1 MGNGVF
7 RNIWLSYGKNYYSGD
22 KPLQLFLNALGFRGD
37 DDLTSLGA
45 YVPTKM
51 MEEAYYVDHYA
62 RPVLKRWSTL
72 GEEINYVQIS
82 PSHLQTL
89 YDLFKFGIVSK
100 TLTGGRDLMYHFV
113 SGYLISDAGFFCTIT
128 VTEQTAYGLA
138 KYGDD
143 ETKALYLP
151 NFLRADRPW
160 MGATFY
166 TEVQAGSDLGG
177 LEATA
182 EKIEERRWRL
192 RGVKYFTSNVGL
204 ADAAIITAK
213 PTPPRPGAKGVA
225 TFFAP
230 AYRAGGKPNWKILR
244 LKDKLG
250 TITVPTGEVE
260 LTDTEAHLLGTA
272 EAGIYIAL
280 EILTIARIDNSTAG
294 LGLARKALWE
304 AYLYGNERRAFGR
317 RLVEHPLYLR
327 DLVEMEAK
335 LQATLLLTLQAAK
348 AFSDVAPGE
357 KPPYSHAYHYARLLT
372 HIVKNMAAWASIDI
386 TRYSMEL
393 MGGIGFLEEYPM
405 AKLHRDALVTAI
417 WEGTSNI
424 QSLDM
429 AEAFYR
435 KEAGKTLF
443 EDLATRISRLRDDE
457 IKRKLAAAAEEIRDE
472 AAQALADGV
481 ELHAKRLLAQVGT
494 LAAAVLYREWAEAVQ
509 EEWTD
514 AMSKIYITT
523 ELLKKDVNTALVRRA
538 SYGLLWMLG

>member
-1 MGNGVF
+1 MF
-7 RNIWLSYGKNYYSGD
+7 SNIWLSYGKNYYSGD
-22 KPLQLFLNALGFRGD
+22 EPLQLFLNALGFRGD
-37 DDLTSLGA
+37 ADLSSLGA
-45 YVPTKM
+45 YVSTKM

-62 RPVLKRWSTL
+62 KPVLKRWSVR

-89 YDLFKFGIVSK
+89 YDLLKFGVVSK
-100 TLTGGRDLMYHFV
+100 TATGERDLLYHFV

-128 VTEQTAYGLA
+128 LTEQTAYGLA

-151 NFLRADRPW
+151 NFLRTEKPW

-177 LEATA
+177 METVA
-182 EKIEERRWRL
+182 ERIDKRRWRL
-192 RGVKYFTSNVGL
+192 HGVKYFTSNVGL

-213 PTPPRPGAKGVA
+213 PAPPRPGAKGVA
-225 TFFAP
+225 AFFAP
-230 AYRAGGKPNWKILR
+230 AYRAGGRPNWRILR

-260 LTDTEAHLLGTA
+260 LDTEAYLLGAT

-304 AYLYGNERRAFGR
+304 AYLYGNERKTFGR

-335 LQATLLLTLQAAK
+335 LQAVLLLTLAAAK
-348 AFSDVAPGE
+348 SFSDVTPGE
-357 KPPYSHAYHYARLLT
+357 RPPYSQAYHYARLLT
-372 HIVKNMAAWASIDI
+372 HVVKNMAAWVSIYV

-424 QSLDM
+424 QALDM
-429 AEAFYR
+429 AEVFYR
-435 KEAGKTLF
+435 KEAGKTFF
-443 EDLATRISRLRDDE
+443 EELASRISRIRDDE
-457 IKRKLAAAAEEIRDE
+457 VRRKLVAALEEAREEAAAALR
-472 AAQALADGV
+472 DGV
-481 ELHAKRLLAQVGT
+481 ELHAKRLLTQIGT
-494 LAAAVLYREWAEAVQ
+494 LAAAALYREWAESTQ

-514 AMSKIYITT
+514 AMSKIYVNV
-523 ELLKKDVNTALVRRA
+523 ELLKRDVESALVRKA
-538 SYGLLWMLG
+538 SYGLLWMSD

>member
-1 MGNGVF
+1 MF
-7 RNIWLSYGKNYYSGD
+7 RDLWLSYGKNYYIND
-22 KPLQLFLNALGFRGD
+22 KPLQLFLDALKFQGD
-37 DDLTSLGA
+37 EDLSSLGA
-45 YVPTKM
+45 YVSTKM

-62 RPVLKRWSTL
+62 KPVLKRWNVR
-72 GEEINYVQIS
+72 GEEINYVQVS

-89 YDLFKFGIVSK
+89 YDLLKFGVVSK
-100 TLTGGRDLMYHFV
+100 TLTGESDLMYHFV

-128 VTEQTAYGLA
+128 LTEQTAYGLA

-151 NFLRADRPW
+151 NFLRAEKPW

-177 LEATA
+177 LETVA
-182 EKIEERRWRL
+182 ERIDERRWRL

-204 ADAAIITAK
+204 ADAAVITAK
-213 PTPPRPGAKGVA
+213 PAPPRPGAKGVA
-225 TFFAP
+225 AFFAP
-230 AYRAGGKPNWKILR
+230 AYRAGGRPNWRILR

-260 LTDTEAHLLGTA
+260 LVDTEAYLLGAT

-280 EILTIARIDNSTAG
+280 EILTIARIDNSIAG
-294 LGLARKALWE
+294 LGLARKTLWE
-304 AYLYGNERRAFGR
+304 AYLYGNERKTFGR
-317 RLVEHPLYLR
+317 RLVGHPLYLR

-335 LQATLLLTLQAAK
+335 LQAVLLLTLAAAK
-348 AFSDVAPGE
+348 SFSDVAPGE
-357 KPPYSHAYHYARLLT
+357 RPPYSQAYHYARLLT
-372 HIVKNMAAWASIDI
+372 HIVKNMAAWVSIDV

-424 QSLDM
+424 QALDM
-429 AEAFYR
+429 AEVFYR

-443 EDLATRISRLRDDE
+443 EELASRISRIRDDE
-457 IKRKLAAAAEEIRDE
+457 VRRKLVAALEEAREEAAAALR
-472 AAQALADGV
+472 DGV
-481 ELHAKRLLAQVGT
+481 ELHAKRLLTHIGT
-494 LAAAVLYREWAEAVQ
+494 LTAAVLYREWAESTQ
-509 EEWTD
+509 EEWAD
-514 AMSKIYITT
+514 AMSKIYVNV
-523 ELLKKDVNTALVRRA
+523 ELLKRDVESALVKKA
-538 SYGLLWMLG
+538 SYGLLWMSD

>member
-1 MGNGVF
+1 MFSNV
-7 RNIWLSYGKNYYSGD
+7 WLSYGKNYYSGD
-22 KPLQLFLNALGFRGD
+22 EPLQLFLNALGFRGD
-37 DDLTSLGA
+37 TDLTSLGA
-45 YVPTKM
+45 YVSTKM

-62 RPVLKRWSTL
+62 KPVLKRWSVR
-72 GEEINYVQIS
+72 GEEINYVQVS

-89 YDLFKFGIVSK
+89 YDLLKFGVVSK
-100 TLTGGRDLMYHFV
+100 TLTGESDLMYHFV
-113 SGYLISDAGFFCTIT
+113 SGYVISDAGFFCTIT
-128 VTEQTAYGLA
+128 LTEQTAYGLA

-151 NFLRADRPW
+151 NFLRTEKPW

-177 LEATA
+177 IETVA
-182 EKIEERRWRL
+182 ERIDERRWRL

-213 PTPPRPGAKGVA
+213 PAPPRPGAKGVA
-225 TFFAP
+225 AFFAP
-230 AYRAGGKPNWKILR
+230 AYRAGGMPNWRILR

-260 LTDTEAHLLGTA
+260 LDTEAYLLGAT

-304 AYLYGNERRAFGR
+304 TYLYGNERKTFGR

-335 LQATLLLTLQAAK
+335 LQAVLLLTLAAAK
-348 AFSDVAPGE
+348 SFSDVAPGE
-357 KPPYSHAYHYARLLT
+357 RPPYSQAYHYARLLT
-372 HIVKNMAAWASIDI
+372 HIVKNMAAWVSIDV

-424 QSLDM
+424 QALDM
-429 AEAFYR
+429 AEVFYR

-443 EDLATRISRLRDDE
+443 EELAGRFSRIRDDE
-457 IKRKLAAAAEEIRDE
+457 MRHKLVVALEEAREEAAAALR
-472 AAQALADGV
+472 DGV
-481 ELHAKRLLAQVGT
+481 ELHAKRLLTQIGT
-494 LAAAVLYREWAEAVQ
+494 LAAAALYREWAESTQ
-509 EEWTD
+509 EEWAD
-514 AMSKIYITT
+514 AMSKIYVNV
-523 ELLKKDVNTALVRRA
+523 ELLKRDVESALVRKA
-538 SYGLLWMLG
+538 SYGLLWMSD

>member
-1 MGNGVF
+1 MF
-7 RNIWLSYGKNYYSGD
+7 RDLWLTYGKNYYVND
-22 KPLQLFLNALGFRGD
+22 KPLQFFLGALKFQGD
-37 DDLTSLGA
+37 EDLSSLGA
-45 YVPTKM
+45 YVSTKM
-51 MEEAYYVDHYA
+51 MEETYYVDHYA
-62 RPVLKRWSTL
+62 KPVLKRWSVR
-72 GEEINYVQIS
+72 GEEINYVQVS

-89 YDLFKFGIVSK
+89 YDLFKFGVVSK
-100 TLTGGRDLMYHFV
+100 TVMGERDLLYHFV

-128 VTEQTAYGLA
+128 LTEQTAYGLA

-151 NFLRADRPW
+151 NFLRAEKPW

-177 LEATA
+177 LETVA
-182 EKIEERRWRL
+182 ERIDERRWRL

-204 ADAAIITAK
+204 ADAAIVTAK
-213 PTPPRPGAKGVA
+213 PAPPRPGAKGVA
-225 TFFAP
+225 AFFAP
-230 AYRAGGKPNWKILR
+230 AYRAGGRPNWRILR

-260 LTDTEAHLLGTA
+260 LVDTEAYLLGAT

-294 LGLARKALWE
+294 LGLARKTLWE
-304 AYLYGNERRAFGR
+304 AYLYGNERKTFGR

-335 LQATLLLTLQAAK
+335 LQAVLFLTLAAAK
-348 AFSDVAPGE
+348 SFSDVAPGE
-357 KPPYSHAYHYARLLT
+357 RPPYSQAYHYARLLT
-372 HIVKNMAAWASIDI
+372 HVVKNMAAWVSMDV

-424 QSLDM
+424 QALDM
-429 AEAFYR
+429 TEVFYR
-435 KEAGKTLF
+435 KGAGKTLF
-443 EDLATRISRLRDDE
+443 EELASRISRIRDDE
-457 IKRKLAAAAEEIRDE
+457 VRRKLVAALEEAREEAAAALR
-472 AAQALADGV
+472 DGV
-481 ELHAKRLLAQVGT
+481 ELHAKRLLTQIGT
-494 LAAAVLYREWAEAVQ
+494 LAAAVLYREWAESTQ
-509 EEWTD
+509 EEWAD
-514 AMSKIYITT
+514 AMSKIYVNV
-523 ELLKKDVNTALVRRA
+523 ELLKRDVESALVKKA
-538 SYGLLWMLG
+538 SYGLLWMSD

>member
-1 MGNGVF
+1 
-7 RNIWLSYGKNYYSGD
+7 
-22 KPLQLFLNALGFRGD
+22 
-37 DDLTSLGA
+37 
-45 YVPTKM
+45 M

-62 RPVLKRWSTL
+62 KPVLKRWSVR
-72 GEEINYVQIS
+72 GEEINYVQVS

-89 YDLFKFGIVSK
+89 YDLLKFGVVSK
-100 TLTGGRDLMYHFV
+100 TLTGESDLMYHFV

-128 VTEQTAYGLA
+128 LTEQTAYGLA

-151 NFLRADRPW
+151 NFLKRDRPW

-177 LEATA
+177 LETVA
-182 EKIEERRWRL
+182 ERIDERRWRL

-213 PTPPRPGAKGVA
+213 PAPPRPGAKGVA
-225 TFFAP
+225 AFFAP
-230 AYRAGGKPNWKILR
+230 AYRAGGRPNWRILR

-260 LTDTEAHLLGTA
+260 LVDTEAYLLGAT

-304 AYLYGNERRAFGR
+304 AYLYGNERKTFGR

-335 LQATLLLTLQAAK
+335 LQAVLLLTLAAAK
-348 AFSDVAPGE
+348 SFSDVAPGE
-357 KPPYSHAYHYARLLT
+357 RPPYSQAYHYARLLT
-372 HIVKNMAAWASIDI
+372 HIVKNMAAWVSIDV

-424 QSLDM
+424 QALDM

-443 EDLATRISRLRDDE
+443 EELASRISRIRDDE
-457 IKRKLAAAAEEIRDE
+457 VRRKLVAALEEAREEAAAALR
-472 AAQALADGV
+472 DGV
-481 ELHAKRLLAQVGT
+481 ELHAKRLLTQIGT
-494 LAAAVLYREWAEAVQ
+494 LAAAALYREWAESIQ
-509 EEWTD
+509 EEWAD
-514 AMSKIYITT
+514 AMSKIYVNV
-523 ELLKKDVNTALVRRA
+523 ELLKRDVESALVKKA
-538 SYGLLWMLG
+538 SYGLLWMSD

>member
-1 MGNGVF
+1 VF
-7 RNIWLSYGKNYYSGD
+7 RDLWLSYGKNYYIND
-22 KPLQLFLNALGFRGD
+22 KPLQLFLDALKFQGD
-37 DDLTSLGA
+37 EDLSSLGA
-45 YVPTKM
+45 YVSTKM

-62 RPVLKRWSTL
+62 KPVLKRWNVR
-72 GEEINYVQIS
+72 GEEINYVQVS

-89 YDLFKFGIVSK
+89 YDLLKFGVVSK
-100 TLTGGRDLMYHFV
+100 TLTGESDLMYHFV

-128 VTEQTAYGLA
+128 LTEQTAYGLA

-151 NFLRADRPW
+151 NFLRAEKPW

-177 LEATA
+177 LETVA
-182 EKIEERRWRL
+182 ERIDERRWRL

-204 ADAAIITAK
+204 ADAAVITAK
-213 PTPPRPGAKGVA
+213 PAPPRPGAKGVA
-225 TFFAP
+225 AFFAP
-230 AYRAGGKPNWKILR
+230 AYRAGGRPNWRILR

-260 LTDTEAHLLGTA
+260 LVDTEAYLLGAT

-280 EILTIARIDNSTAG
+280 EILTIARIDNSIAG
-294 LGLARKALWE
+294 LGLARKTLWE
-304 AYLYGNERRAFGR
+304 AYLYGNERKTFGR
-317 RLVEHPLYLR
+317 RLVGHPLYLR

-335 LQATLLLTLQAAK
+335 LQAVLLLTLAAAK
-348 AFSDVAPGE
+348 SFSDVAPGE
-357 KPPYSHAYHYARLLT
+357 RPPYSQAYHYARLLT
-372 HIVKNMAAWASIDI
+372 HIVKNMAAWVSIDV

-424 QSLDM
+424 QALDM
-429 AEAFYR
+429 AEVFYR

-443 EDLATRISRLRDDE
+443 EELASRISRIRDDE
-457 IKRKLAAAAEEIRDE
+457 VRRKLVAALEEAREEAAAALR
-472 AAQALADGV
+472 DGV
-481 ELHAKRLLAQVGT
+481 ELHAKRLLTHIGT
-494 LAAAVLYREWAEAVQ
+494 LTAAVLYREWAESTQ
-509 EEWTD
+509 EEWAD
-514 AMSKIYITT
+514 AMSKIYVNV
-523 ELLKKDVNTALVRRA
+523 ELLKRDVESALVKKA
-538 SYGLLWMLG
+538 SYGLLWMSD

>member
-1 MGNGVF
+1 MFSNV
-7 RNIWLSYGKNYYSGD
+7 WLSYGKNYYSGD
-22 KPLQLFLNALGFRGD
+22 EPLQLFLSALGFRGD
-37 DDLTSLGA
+37 TDLTSLGA
-45 YVPTKM
+45 YVSTEM

-62 RPVLKRWSTL
+62 KPVLKRWSVR
-72 GEEINYVQIS
+72 GEEINYVQVS

-89 YDLFKFGIVSK
+89 YDLLKFGVVSK
-100 TLTGGRDLMYHFV
+100 TVTGERDLLYHFV

-128 VTEQTAYGLA
+128 LTEQTAYGLA

-151 NFLRADRPW
+151 NFLRAEKPW

-177 LEATA
+177 LEAVA
-182 EKIEERRWRL
+182 ERIDESRWRL

-204 ADAAIITAK
+204 ADAAVITAK
-213 PTPPRPGAKGVA
+213 PAPPRPGAKGVA
-225 TFFAP
+225 AFFAP
-230 AYRAGGKPNWKILR
+230 AYRAGGMPNWRILR

-260 LTDTEAHLLGTA
+260 LDTEAHLLGAT

-304 AYLYGNERRAFGR
+304 AYLYGNERKTFGR

-335 LQATLLLTLQAAK
+335 LQAVLFLTLAAAK
-348 AFSDVAPGE
+348 SFSDVAPGE
-357 KPPYSHAYHYARLLT
+357 RPPYSQAYHYARLLT
-372 HIVKNMAAWASIDI
+372 HIVKNMAAWVSIDV

-424 QSLDM
+424 QALDM
-429 AEAFYR
+429 AEVFYR
-435 KEAGKTLF
+435 KEAGKTFF
-443 EDLATRISRLRDDE
+443 EELASRISRIRDDE
-457 IKRKLAAAAEEIRDE
+457 VRRKLVAALEEAREEAAAALR
-472 AAQALADGV
+472 DGV
-481 ELHAKRLLAQVGT
+481 ELHAKRLLTQIGT
-494 LAAAVLYREWAEAVQ
+494 LAAAALYREWAESTQ
-509 EEWTD
+509 EEWAD
-514 AMSKIYITT
+514 AMSKIYVNV
-523 ELLKKDVNTALVRRA
+523 ELLKRDVESALVRKA
-538 SYGLLWMLG
+538 NYGLLWMSD

>member
-1 MGNGVF
+1 MF
-7 RNIWLSYGKNYYSGD
+7 RDLWLSYGKNYYVDD
-22 KPLQLFLNALGFRGD
+22 KPLQLFLAALKFQGD
-37 DDLTSLGA
+37 EDLSSLGA
-45 YVPTKM
+45 YVSTKM
-51 MEEAYYVDHYA
+51 IEEAYYVDHYA
-62 RPVLKRWSTL
+62 KPVLKRWSVR
-72 GEEINYVQIS
+72 GEEINYVQVS

-89 YDLFKFGIVSK
+89 YDLLKFGVVSK
-100 TLTGGRDLMYHFV
+100 TVTGERDLLYHFV

-128 VTEQTAYGLA
+128 LTEQTAYGLA

-151 NFLRADRPW
+151 NFLRAEKPW

-177 LEATA
+177 LETVA
-182 EKIEERRWRL
+182 ERIDERRWRL

-204 ADAAIITAK
+204 ADAAVITAK
-213 PTPPRPGAKGVA
+213 PAPPRPGAKGVA
-225 TFFAP
+225 AFFAP
-230 AYRAGGKPNWKILR
+230 AYRAGGRPNWRILR

-260 LTDTEAHLLGTA
+260 LVDTEAYLLGAT

-304 AYLYGNERRAFGR
+304 AYLYGNERKTFGR

-335 LQATLLLTLQAAK
+335 LQAVLLLTLAAAK
-348 AFSDVAPGE
+348 SFSDVAPGE
-357 KPPYSHAYHYARLLT
+357 RPPYSQAYHYARLLT
-372 HIVKNMAAWASIDI
+372 HIVKNMAAWVSIDV

-393 MGGIGFLEEYPM
+393 VGGIGFLEEYPM

-424 QSLDM
+424 QSLDI
-429 AEAFYR
+429 AEVFYK
-435 KEAGKTLF
+435 KEAGKILF

-457 IKRKLAAAAEEIRDE
+457 ARRKLAAAAEEARGE

-481 ELHAKRLLAQVGT
+481 ELHAKRLLAQIGT
-494 LAAAVLYREWAEAVQ
+494 LAAAVLYREWAETVQ
-509 EEWTD
+509 VEWAD

-523 ELLKKDVNTALVRRA
+523 ELLKKDVESSLVRKA

>member
-1 MGNGVF
+1 MF
-7 RNIWLSYGKNYYSGD
+7 RDLWLSYGKNYYVND
-22 KPLQLFLNALGFRGD
+22 KPLQFFLDALKFQGD
-37 DDLTSLGA
+37 EDLSSLGA
-45 YVPTKM
+45 YVSTKM

-62 RPVLKRWSTL
+62 RPVLRRWSAL
-72 GEEINYVQIS
+72 GQEINYVQTS

-89 YDLFKFGIVSK
+89 YDLLKFGVVSK
-100 TLTGGRDLMYHFV
+100 TLTRERDLMYHFV

-128 VTEQTAYGLA
+128 LTEQTAYGLA

-143 ETKALYLP
+143 EAKALYLP
-151 NFLRADRPW
+151 NFLKRDRPW

-177 LEATA
+177 LETA
-182 EKIEERRWRL
+182 AERVTERLWRL

-213 PTPPRPGAKGVA
+213 PTPPRPGAKGIA
-225 TFFAP
+225 AFFAP
-230 AYRAGGKPNWKILR
+230 AHRAGGRPNWRILR

-260 LTDTEAHLLGTA
+260 LVDTEAYLLGAA
-272 EAGIYIAL
+272 ETGIYIAL

-294 LGLARKALWE
+294 LGLARKTLWE
-304 AYLYGNERRAFGR
+304 AYLYGNERKTFGR

-327 DLVEMEAK
+327 DLVEMEAR
-335 LQATLLLTLQAAK
+335 LQAVLLLTLAAAK
-348 AFSDVAPGE
+348 SFSDVAPGE
-357 KPPYSHAYHYARLLT
+357 RPPYSQAYHYARLLT
-372 HIVKNMAAWASIDI
+372 HIVKNMAAWVSIDV

-424 QSLDM
+424 QALDM

-443 EDLATRISRLRDDE
+443 EELASRISRIRDDE
-457 IKRKLAAAAEEIRDE
+457 VRRKLVAALEEAREEAAAALR
-472 AAQALADGV
+472 DGV
-481 ELHAKRLLAQVGT
+481 ELHAKRLLTQMGT
-494 LAAAVLYREWAEAVQ
+494 LAAAALYREWAESTQ

-514 AMSKIYITT
+514 AMSKIYVNV
-523 ELLKKDVNTALVRRA
+523 ELLKRDVESALVKKA
-538 SYGLLWMLG
+538 SYGLLWMSD

>member
-1 MGNGVF
+1 MFSNV
-7 RNIWLSYGKNYYSGD
+7 WLSYGKNYYSGD
-22 KPLQLFLNALGFRGD
+22 EPLQLFLNALGFRGD
-37 DDLTSLGA
+37 TDLTSLGA
-45 YVPTKM
+45 YVSTKM

-62 RPVLKRWSTL
+62 KPVLKRWSVR
-72 GEEINYVQIS
+72 GEEINYVQVS

-89 YDLFKFGIVSK
+89 YDLLKFGVVSK
-100 TLTGGRDLMYHFV
+100 TLTGESDLMYHFV

-128 VTEQTAYGLA
+128 LTEQTAYGLA

-151 NFLRADRPW
+151 NFLRTEKPW

-177 LEATA
+177 LETVA
-182 EKIEERRWRL
+182 ERIDERRWRL

-213 PTPPRPGAKGVA
+213 PAPPRPGAKGVA
-225 TFFAP
+225 AFFAP
-230 AYRAGGKPNWKILR
+230 AYRAGGMPNWRILR

-260 LTDTEAHLLGTA
+260 LDTEAYLLGAT

-304 AYLYGNERRAFGR
+304 TYLYGNERKTFGR

-335 LQATLLLTLQAAK
+335 LQAVLLLTLAAAK
-348 AFSDVAPGE
+348 SFSDVAPAE
-357 KPPYSHAYHYARLLT
+357 RPPYSQAYHYARLLT
-372 HIVKNMAAWASIDI
+372 HIVKNMAAWVSIDV

-424 QSLDM
+424 QALDM
-429 AEAFYR
+429 AEVFYR

-443 EDLATRISRLRDDE
+443 EELAGRISRIRDDE
-457 IKRKLAAAAEEIRDE
+457 VRHKLVVALEEAREEAAAALR
-472 AAQALADGV
+472 DGV
-481 ELHAKRLLAQVGT
+481 ELHAKRLLTQIGT
-494 LAAAVLYREWAEAVQ
+494 LAAAALYREWAESTQ
-509 EEWTD
+509 EEWAD
-514 AMSKIYITT
+514 AMSKIYVNV
-523 ELLKKDVNTALVRRA
+523 ELLKRDVESALVRKA
-538 SYGLLWMLG
+538 SYGLLWMSD

>member
-1 MGNGVF
+1 MF
-7 RNIWLSYGKNYYSGD
+7 RDLWLTYGKNYYVND
-22 KPLQLFLNALGFRGD
+22 KPLQFFLDALKFQGD
-37 DDLTSLGA
+37 EDLSSLGA
-45 YVPTKM
+45 YVSTKM

-62 RPVLKRWSTL
+62 KPVLKRWSVR
-72 GEEINYVQIS
+72 GEEINYVQVS

-89 YDLFKFGIVSK
+89 YDLFKFGMVSK
-100 TLTGGRDLMYHFV
+100 TVMGERDLLYHFV

-128 VTEQTAYGLA
+128 LTEQTAYGLA

-151 NFLRADRPW
+151 NFLRAEKPW

-177 LEATA
+177 LETVA
-182 EKIEERRWRL
+182 ERIDERRWRL

-204 ADAAIITAK
+204 ADAAIVTAK
-213 PTPPRPGAKGVA
+213 PAPPRPGAKGVA
-225 TFFAP
+225 AFFAP
-230 AYRAGGKPNWKILR
+230 AYRAGGRPNWRILR

-260 LTDTEAHLLGTA
+260 LVDTEAYLLGAT

-294 LGLARKALWE
+294 LGLARKTLWE
-304 AYLYGNERRAFGR
+304 AYLYGNERKTFGR

-335 LQATLLLTLQAAK
+335 LQAVLFLTLAAAK
-348 AFSDVAPGE
+348 SFSDVAPGE
-357 KPPYSHAYHYARLLT
+357 RPPYSQAYHYARLLT
-372 HIVKNMAAWASIDI
+372 HIVKNMAAWVSIDV

-424 QSLDM
+424 QALDM
-429 AEAFYR
+429 TEVFYR
-435 KEAGKTLF
+435 KGAGKTLF
-443 EDLATRISRLRDDE
+443 EELASRISRIRDDE
-457 IKRKLAAAAEEIRDE
+457 VRRKLVAALEEAREEAAAALR
-472 AAQALADGV
+472 DGV
-481 ELHAKRLLAQVGT
+481 ELHAKRLLTQIGT
-494 LAAAVLYREWAEAVQ
+494 LAAAVLYREWAESTQ
-509 EEWTD
+509 EEWAD
-514 AMSKIYITT
+514 AMSKIYVNV
-523 ELLKKDVNTALVRRA
+523 ELLKRDVESALVKKA
-538 SYGLLWMLG
+538 SYGLLWMSD

>member
-1 MGNGVF
+1 MF
-7 RNIWLSYGKNYYSGD
+7 RDLWLSYGKNYYIND
-22 KPLQLFLNALGFRGD
+22 KPLQFFLDALKFQGGE
-37 DDLTSLGA
+37 DLSSLGA
-45 YVPTKM
+45 YVSTKM

-62 RPVLKRWSTL
+62 VPVLKRWSVR
-72 GEEINYVQIS
+72 GEEINYVQVS

-89 YDLFKFGIVSK
+89 YDLLKFGVVSK
-100 TLTGGRDLMYHFV
+100 TLTGESDLMYHFV

-128 VTEQTAYGLA
+128 LTEQTAYGLV

-151 NFLRADRPW
+151 NFLRAERPW

-177 LEATA
+177 LETVA
-182 EKIEERRWRL
+182 ERIDERRWRL

-204 ADAAIITAK
+204 ADAAVITAK
-213 PTPPRPGAKGVA
+213 PAPPRPGAKGVA
-225 TFFAP
+225 AFFAP
-230 AYRAGGKPNWKILR
+230 AYRAGGRPNWRILR

-260 LTDTEAHLLGTA
+260 LVDTEAYLLGAT

-294 LGLARKALWE
+294 LGLARKTLWE
-304 AYLYGNERRAFGR
+304 AYLYGNERKTFGR

-335 LQATLLLTLQAAK
+335 LQAVLLLTLAAAK
-348 AFSDVAPGE
+348 SFSDVAPGE
-357 KPPYSHAYHYARLLT
+357 RPPYSQAYHYARLLT
-372 HIVKNMAAWASIDI
+372 HIVKNMAAWVSIDV

-424 QSLDM
+424 QALDM
-429 AEAFYR
+429 AEVFYR

-443 EDLATRISRLRDDE
+443 EELASRISRIRDDE
-457 IKRKLAAAAEEIRDE
+457 VRRKLVAALEEAREEAAAALR
-472 AAQALADGV
+472 DGV
-481 ELHAKRLLAQVGT
+481 ELHAKRLLTQIGT
-494 LAAAVLYREWAEAVQ
+494 LAAAVLYREWAESTQ
-509 EEWTD
+509 EEWAD
-514 AMSKIYITT
+514 AMSKIYVNV
-523 ELLKKDVNTALVRRA
+523 ELLKRDVESALVKKA
-538 SYGLLWMLG
+538 SYGLLWMSD

>member
-1 MGNGVF
+1 VF
-7 RNIWLSYGKNYYSGD
+7 RDLWLSYGKNYYIND
-22 KPLQLFLNALGFRGD
+22 KPLQFFLDALKFQGGE
-37 DDLTSLGA
+37 DLSSLGA
-45 YVPTKM
+45 YVSTKM

-62 RPVLKRWSTL
+62 KPVLKRWSVR
-72 GEEINYVQIS
+72 GEEINYVQVS

-89 YDLFKFGIVSK
+89 YDLLKFGVVSK
-100 TLTGGRDLMYHFV
+100 TLTGESDLMYHFV

-128 VTEQTAYGLA
+128 LTEQTAYGLA

-151 NFLRADRPW
+151 NFLRAEKPW

-177 LEATA
+177 LETVA
-182 EKIEERRWRL
+182 ERIDERRWRL

-204 ADAAIITAK
+204 ADAAVITAK
-213 PTPPRPGAKGVA
+213 PAPPRPGAKGVA
-225 TFFAP
+225 AFFAP
-230 AYRAGGKPNWKILR
+230 AYRAGGRPNWRILR

-260 LTDTEAHLLGTA
+260 LVDTEAYLLGAT

-294 LGLARKALWE
+294 LGLARKTLWE
-304 AYLYGNERRAFGR
+304 AYLYGNERKTFGR

-335 LQATLLLTLQAAK
+335 LQAVLLLTLAAAK
-348 AFSDVAPGE
+348 SFSDVAPGE
-357 KPPYSHAYHYARLLT
+357 RPPYSQAYHYARLLT
-372 HIVKNMAAWASIDI
+372 HIVKNMAAWVSIDV

-424 QSLDM
+424 QALDM
-429 AEAFYR
+429 AEVFYR

-443 EDLATRISRLRDDE
+443 EELASRISRIRDDE
-457 IKRKLAAAAEEIRDE
+457 VRRKLVAALEEAREEAAAALR
-472 AAQALADGV
+472 DGV
-481 ELHAKRLLAQVGT
+481 ELHAKRLLTQIGT
-494 LAAAVLYREWAEAVQ
+494 LAAAVLYREWAESTQ
-509 EEWTD
+509 EEWAD
-514 AMSKIYITT
+514 AMSKIYVNV
-523 ELLKKDVNTALVRRA
+523 ELLKRDVESALVKKA
-538 SYGLLWMLG
+538 SYGLLWMSD